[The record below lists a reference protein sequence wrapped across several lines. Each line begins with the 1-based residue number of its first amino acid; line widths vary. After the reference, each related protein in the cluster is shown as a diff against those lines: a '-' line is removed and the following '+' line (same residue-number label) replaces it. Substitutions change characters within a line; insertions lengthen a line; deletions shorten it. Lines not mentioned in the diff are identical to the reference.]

1 MQFNIVKKSGLW
13 FGISGVLILASIVS
27 IAIFGLNL
35 SSDFVEGSL
44 LEIKFQ
50 NQVEPNVLMADLQS
64 FKDVQ
69 IGNMD
74 AKTTS
79 AGTIMIRAKRMSES
93 DSEAVLD
100 HLRSTYGSM
109 EVIQN
114 RSVSPVFAKTF
125 KARAFTAI
133 GFASVAIVLYIAFAF
148 RKVSKG
154 IKSWKLGVS
163 AILALIHDVVITVG
177 VFAVLGRFLGVE
189 VDALFIT
196 ALLTIMGF
204 SVHDTIVVFDRVREN
219 LINKSHDQ
227 TLEMIAEKS
236 IHETMARSIN
246 TSLTTVIV
254 LVALMI
260 FGSPS
265 IFWFVFALTVGITVG
280 TYSSVFIASPLLVWW
295 QKRFG

>member
-1 MQFNIVKKSGLW
+1 
-13 FGISGVLILASIVS
+13 
-27 IAIFGLNL
+27 
-35 SSDFVEGSL
+35 
-44 LEIKFQ
+44 
-50 NQVEPNVLMADLQS
+50 
-64 FKDVQ
+64 
-69 IGNMD
+69 
-74 AKTTS
+74 
-79 AGTIMIRAKRMSES
+79 
-93 DSEAVLD
+93 
-100 HLRSTYGSM
+100 M

-125 KARAFTAI
+125 KTRAFTAI

-154 IKSWKLGVS
+154 IQSWKLGVS
-163 AILALIHDVVITVG
+163 AIIALIHDVVITIG

-227 TLEMIAEKS
+227 TLETIAEKS

-280 TYSSVFIASPLLVWW
+280 TYSSVFIASPILVWW